1 MPDDTDEPD
10 PNDSAGSD
18 LLPGETVESI
28 VEPTECPNCGRVF
41 SGTYC
46 PDCGQEANPS
56 ASVTGVV
63 GGFFRELVDVESG
76 VGPTLVGLTLRPG
89 QVLRRYLEGAR
100 VGLASPGRYL
110 LAVVIVSIG
119 IDRLLAWGGVTGDP
133 FRIAVSADDDL
144 SSSTGA
150 GDALAEALLTALQQW
165 IQVLGSQI
173 RTIGVLL
180 SAVLLAVLLFR
191 LFGGQVQ
198 QAGEALALGCFL
210 SAHVEVLDLGIGL
223 LYEPVMFVYTGQP
236 AESPFLLTVALQ
248 VGYIGFAAHRCF
260 GPGWRAAL
268 KGAFAGGWALVE
280 GLSIIF
286 VTVVAHAAWLAL
298 AHPEEQGGAVGAPG
312 ELIGLAAALG
322 VVCALPLLLHAAVE
336 AYSRLR

>member
-1 MPDDTDEPD
+1 MPDSTNEPN
-10 PNDSAGSD
+10 PNDSAGRE

-28 VEPTECPNCGRVF
+28 AEPTACPNCGRKF

-46 PDCGQEANPS
+46 PDCGQKADPS
-56 ASVTGVV
+56 ASITGVI
-63 GGFFRELVDVESG
+63 GGFFRELADVERG

-89 QVLRRYLEGAR
+89 QVLRRYLDGAR

-119 IDRLLAWGGVTGDP
+119 IDRLLAWSGVTGNP
-133 FRIAVSADDDL
+133 FRIPVSADDDL

-150 GDALAEALLTALQQW
+150 GDALVEALLTALQQW

-180 SAVLLAVLLFR
+180 SAVLLAVLLLR

-198 QAGEALALGCFL
+198 RAGEALALGCFL
-210 SAHVEVLDLGIGL
+210 SAHVKVLDLGIGL
-223 LYEPVMFVYTGQP
+223 LYSPAVFVYTGQL

-248 VGYIGFAAHRCF
+248 VGYIGYAAHRCF

-280 GLSIIF
+280 SLSIIF
-286 VTVVAHAAWLAL
+286 TTVVAHAAWLAL
-298 AHPEEQGGAVGAPG
+298 ARLEEPGGAEGAAG
-312 ELIGLAAALG
+312 ELIGLATALG